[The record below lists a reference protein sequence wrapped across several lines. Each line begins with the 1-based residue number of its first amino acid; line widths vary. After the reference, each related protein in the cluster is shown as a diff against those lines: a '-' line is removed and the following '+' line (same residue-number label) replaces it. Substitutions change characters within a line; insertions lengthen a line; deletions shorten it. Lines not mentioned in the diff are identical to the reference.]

1 MNWRSAR
8 MFIGANIYRRVAAT
22 KCGLYVWL
30 CVKFVGVSV
39 SVWYVW
45 VWACLVSVCI
55 CSAYMGMSNGYVWCV
70 YEVCDDECM
79 CMCMCGV
86 CMCVSVC
93 FNLL

>member
-1 MNWRSAR
+1 M
-8 MFIGANIYRRVAAT
+8 
-22 KCGLYVWL
+22 
-30 CVKFVGVSV
+30 
-39 SVWYVW
+39 
-45 VWACLVSVCI
+45 SVCI

-79 CMCMCGV
+79 CMCMCRV